1 MLCPLCGAPAE
12 DHHTTCG
19 SCGASLFAPRPSMW
33 APPSPSERVDEAP
46 PPPVTVAQ
54 PDLGWVTAP
63 ISWEVPAPTSTLVW
77 DTERIPMVP
86 LESTERYPSVAVPRR
101 SRAVT
106 LFVFAVLAA
115 AGAVLAAL
123 VPIVRYRVT
132 GDITSALTMRAN
144 DFASNTMVGL
154 LIAAGLLVVGASAAL
169 AGRRVGAGLVAGVG
183 MAVSALAIWTIA
195 QALAFV
201 DTLRVGLRESGL
213 GYRLVTT
220 FDLGLWA
227 ACAVAGLGLVLF
239 VVALGWSRDDGR
251 RRLHPGISVLGA
263 FASLVAVAGP
273 MVPTGGA
280 SFADNFTGE
289 RPVAAIHFAKAF
301 VFYLTR
307 IDHQAQPPVTFIM
320 RLVALGLLLVVGLWA
335 FLRGNRWGLAAVFGS
350 SAITVWIWATAV
362 FTAGHRPFG
371 PVGGNPGSTA
381 FEPHAVTTVGVLMT
395 VLALVLSVVAFAVTR
410 RD

>member
-1 MLCPLCGAPAE
+1 
-12 DHHTTCG
+12 
-19 SCGASLFAPRPSMW
+19 MW
-33 APPSPSERVDEAP
+33 APPSPAERVDEAP
-46 PPPVTVAQ
+46 PPPIPVAQ

-77 DTERIPMVP
+77 ETERLPVVP
-86 LESTERYPSVAVPRR
+86 VETTSRFPAVSLPRR
-101 SRAVT
+101 SRAVV
-106 LFVFAVLAA
+106 LFVLSVLAA
-115 AGAVLAAL
+115 AGAVLTAL

-132 GDITSALTMRAN
+132 GDLNSSLTMRAN
-144 DFASNTMVGL
+144 DFASNTLVGF

-183 MAVSALAIWTIA
+183 MAASALALWTIA
-195 QALAFV
+195 QSLAFV

-227 ACAVAGLGLVLF
+227 ATAVAALGVVLF
-239 VVALGWSRDDGR
+239 VVALGWSRVDGR
-251 RRLHPGISVLGA
+251 RRLHPGISVLGG
-263 FASLVAVAGP
+263 FASLVMVAGP

-301 VFYLTR
+301 VYYLTR

-320 RLVALGLLLVVGLWA
+320 RLVSLGLLLLVGLWA
-335 FLRGNRWGLAAVFGS
+335 FLCGNRWGLAAVFGS
-350 SAITVWIWATAV
+350 SAITVWIWSTAV

-381 FEPHAVTTVGVLMT
+381 FEPHAVTSVGVLMT
-395 VLALVLSVVAFAVTR
+395 VLAIVLSAVAFVVTR

>member
-33 APPSPSERVDEAP
+33 APPSPSERVAEAP